1 MLISCN
7 KLKSHIKN
15 SDSIDWLNIWN
26 TFTIRTAEVEG
37 VIEKGKDM
45 KDVVVVEITECEQHP
60 KKENYHILKVSDGTN
75 TYDILCGASNVR
87 VGLKCALVKVG
98 GMVSGF
104 EISEKKIAGVLSQGM
119 LCAMDELGIGSD
131 HTGILE
137 LPEDAVLGTDL
148 KELYPIEDI
157 IVEIDNKSLTNRPD
171 LWGHYGIAREVA
183 AITGN
188 ELIPLDVLEI
198 PNDKEDLDI
207 KIENP
212 DLCYRYTGL
221 KIDNLKNNKTPIDMQ
236 IFLHYTG
243 QRSISLMV
251 DLTNYLMLELG
262 QPMHAFDSNIVKNIV
277 VGNASNGDKF
287 TTLDGVERTLS
298 KDNLMIKNDNE
309 YFAVAGVMG
318 GLHSEILDTTDS
330 IFLESATFNA
340 ASIRKTAIGL
350 GLRTEA
356 SARYEKSLDPN
367 MTDIAIK
374 RYAKLLKDE
383 NPDLVIASNLTDIY
397 PTKTEEIEVILSKD
411 LLKKYMGF
419 EMVESDVVKILT
431 SLDFK
436 ISVEDG
442 NYKVI
447 VPTYRATKDV
457 SMAADIIEEIARIYG
472 YENFEE
478 KPLCLNLTF
487 EEHENIYTMEYET
500 KKFLADRYNLH
511 EVHSYLWYETEL
523 LKSLGVE
530 KENISLLGKT
540 ENNILRD
547 NLSLSLLSIVRENFK
562 RFNAFEIFEIGTVI
576 VNNENHRHLS
586 IVLAGNEASAEGNYN
601 NAKNIVSNLIKTFKN
616 KGATYVAIEDD
627 EISNGLKK
635 AILVDDITIGY
646 IDLLNGNATSKLG
659 KKKSVVVVEIDY
671 DKFIELEK
679 QDVLYKPLSKY
690 PEVTLDYTVIM
701 NKDKKYID
709 LENVLKTFENE
720 LIISYSFVGKYEGE
734 NENKYTISFVTGSK
748 ERTLSSEELEKFKEE
763 FIEHIKKN
771 DLSIIC

>member
-7 KLKSHIKN
+7 KLKSYIKN
-15 SDSIDWLNIWN
+15 SDKIDWLNIWD

-37 VIEKGKDM
+37 VFEKGKDM
-45 KDVVVVEITECEQHP
+45 KDVVVAEITECEQHP
-60 KKENYHILKVSDGTN
+60 KKENYHILKVTDGTN
-75 TYDILCGASNVR
+75 TYDILCGAPNVR

-104 EISEKKIAGVLSQGM
+104 TITEKKIAGVLSQGM
-119 LCAMDELGIGSD
+119 LCATDELGIGSD
-131 HTGILE
+131 HSGILE

-148 KELYPIEDI
+148 KSMYPIEDI

-188 ELIPLDVLEI
+188 KLLPLETIEI

-212 DLCYRYTGL
+212 ELCYRYTGL
-221 KIDNLKNNKTPIDMQ
+221 RIDNLKNNKTPMDMQ

-262 QPMHAFDSNIVKNIV
+262 QPMHAFDSNAVKSIV
-277 VGNASNGDKF
+277 VGNAKDGDKF
-287 TTLDGVERTLS
+287 TTLDGTERTLS

-318 GLHSEILDTTDS
+318 GLDSEILDTTDS

-340 ASIRKTAIGL
+340 TSIRKTAISL

-367 MTDIAIK
+367 MTDLAIK
-374 RYAKLLKDE
+374 RFVKLLKDE
-383 NPDLVIASNLTDIY
+383 NPELVIASNLTDVY
-397 PTKTEEIEVILSKD
+397 PTKVEEIEVTLSKD

-419 EMVESDVVKILT
+419 VMEDKEVEKILT

-436 ISVEDG
+436 VTSNE
-442 NYKVI
+442 NEYKVI
-447 VPTYRATKDV
+447 VPTYRATKDI
-457 SMAADIIEEIARIYG
+457 SMGADIIEEIARIYG

-478 KPLCLNLTF
+478 KPLCLDLTF

-500 KKFLADRYNLH
+500 KKFLADRYQLH

-523 LKSLGVE
+523 LKSLGLE
-530 KENISLLGKT
+530 KENVSLLGKN

-547 NLSLSLLSIVRENFK
+547 DLSTSLLSIIRENFK
-562 RFNAFEIFEIGTVI
+562 YQNSVNIFEIGTVI
-576 VNNENHRHLS
+576 QNNENHRHLA
-586 IVLAGNEASAEGNYN
+586 IVLAGDEKSAETNYN
-601 NAKNIVSNLIKTFKN
+601 LAKNIVANLIRTFKN
-616 KGATYVAIEDD
+616 KGVTYVATKDD
-627 EISNGLKK
+627 ELSNGLKK
-635 AILVDDITIGY
+635 EILAGDLSLGY
-646 IDLLNGNATSKLG
+646 INLLNGSSTSKIG
-659 KKKSVVVVEIDY
+659 KKKSIVMVELNY
-671 DKFIELEK
+671 DLFIALTKE
-679 QDVLYKPLSKY
+679 DVIYKPLSKY
-690 PEVTLDYTVIM
+690 PEVTLDYTIIM
-701 NKDKKYID
+701 SKEKKYSD
-709 LENVLKTFENE
+709 LDKVLNSYENE
-720 LIISYSFVGKYEGE
+720 YILSYSLIDKYESE
-734 NENKYTISFVTGSK
+734 KENKYTIRFIIGANDK
-748 ERTLSSEELEKFKEE
+748 TLSQKELESFKDK

-771 DLSIIC
+771 DLDIIQ

>member
-7 KLKSHIKN
+7 KLKSYIKN

-26 TFTIRTAEVEG
+26 TFTVHTAEVEG
-37 VIEKGKDM
+37 VVEKGMDM
-45 KDVVVVEITECEQHP
+45 KDVVVAEITECEQHP

-75 TYDILCGASNVR
+75 TYDILCGAPNVR

-104 EISEKKIAGVLSQGM
+104 TISEKKIAGVLSQGM
-119 LCAMDELGIGSD
+119 LCATDELGIGSD
-131 HTGILE
+131 HSGIME
-137 LPEDAVLGTDL
+137 LPDDAVLGTDL
-148 KELYPIEDI
+148 KDMYPIEDI

-188 ELIPLDVLEI
+188 ELLPLEIVEI

-212 DLCYRYTGL
+212 ELCYRYTGL
-221 KIDNLKNNKTPIDMQ
+221 RVDNLKNNKTPMDMQ

-262 QPMHAFDSNIVKNIV
+262 QPMHAFDSNVVKSIV
-277 VGNASNGDKF
+277 VGNAKDGDKF
-287 TTLDGVERTLS
+287 TTLDKTERTLT

-318 GLHSEILDTTDS
+318 GLDSEILDTTDS

-367 MTDIAIK
+367 MTDLAIK
-374 RYAKLLKDE
+374 RYVKLLKDE
-383 NPDLVIASNLTDIY
+383 NPDLEIVSNLTDVY
-397 PTKTEEIEVILSKD
+397 PTKVEEIEVTLSKE
-411 LLKKYMGF
+411 LLRKYMGF
-419 EMVESDVVKILT
+419 DMNEKEVERILT

-436 ISVEDG
+436 VTTKE
-442 NYKVI
+442 NEYEVI

-500 KKFLADRYNLH
+500 KKFLADRYNLN

-523 LKSLGVE
+523 LKSLGLE
-530 KENISLLGKT
+530 KENVSLLGKS

-547 NLSLSLLSIVRENFK
+547 NLSISLLSIVRENFK
-562 RFNAFEIFEIGTVI
+562 YQSKVNIFEIGTVI
-576 VNNENHRHLS
+576 ENNENHRHLA
-586 IVLAGNEASAEGNYN
+586 IILAGDEKQAESNYN
-601 NAKNIVSNLIKTFKN
+601 LAKNTVSNLVKSFKN
-616 KGATYVAIEDD
+616 KGVTYVAKKDD
-627 EISNGLKK
+627 ELSNGLKK
-635 AILVDDITIGY
+635 DIFVNDLTLGY

-659 KKKSVVVVEIDY
+659 KKKSVVVVELDY
-671 DKFIELEK
+671 DKFVDLEK
-679 QDVLYKPLSKY
+679 ENVLYKPLSKY
-690 PEVTLDYTVIM
+690 PEVTLDYTVLM
-701 NKDKKYID
+701 SKDKKYFD
-709 LENVLKTFENE
+709 LEKVISSYKNE
-720 LIISYSFVGKYEGE
+720 YIVSYYLVDRYESE
-734 NENKYTISFVTGSK
+734 KENKYTVRFVTGSNEK
-748 ERTLSSEELEKFKEE
+748 TLSPEDLECFKTS

-771 DLSIIC
+771 DLDIIQ

>member
-7 KLKSHIKN
+7 KLKSYIKN
-15 SDSIDWLNIWN
+15 SDKIDWLNIWD

-37 VIEKGKDM
+37 VFEKGKDM
-45 KDVVVVEITECEQHP
+45 KDVVVAEITECEQHP
-60 KKENYHILKVSDGTN
+60 KKENYHILKVTDGTN
-75 TYDILCGASNVR
+75 TYDILCGAPNVR

-104 EISEKKIAGVLSQGM
+104 TITEKKIAGVLSQGM
-119 LCAMDELGIGSD
+119 LCATDELGIGSD
-131 HTGILE
+131 HSGILE

-148 KELYPIEDI
+148 KSMYPIEDI

-188 ELIPLDVLEI
+188 ELLPLETIEI

-212 DLCYRYTGL
+212 ELCYRYTGL
-221 KIDNLKNNKTPIDMQ
+221 RIDNLKNNKTPMDMQ

-262 QPMHAFDSNIVKNIV
+262 QPMHAFDSNAVKSIV
-277 VGNASNGDKF
+277 VGNAKDGDKF
-287 TTLDGVERTLS
+287 TTLDGTERTLS

-318 GLHSEILDTTDS
+318 GLDSEILDTTDS

-340 ASIRKTAIGL
+340 TSIRKTAISL

-367 MTDIAIK
+367 MTDLAIK
-374 RYAKLLKDE
+374 RFVKLLKDE
-383 NPDLVIASNLTDIY
+383 NPELVIASNLTDVY
-397 PTKTEEIEVILSKD
+397 PTKVEEIEVTLSKD

-419 EMVESDVVKILT
+419 VMEDKEVEKILT

-436 ISVEDG
+436 VTSNE
-442 NYKVI
+442 NEYRVI
-447 VPTYRATKDV
+447 VPTYRATKDI
-457 SMAADIIEEIARIYG
+457 SMGADIIEEIARIYG

-478 KPLCLNLTF
+478 KPLCLDLTF

-500 KKFLADRYNLH
+500 KKFLADRYQLH

-523 LKSLGVE
+523 LKSLGLE
-530 KENISLLGKT
+530 KENVSLLGKN

-547 NLSLSLLSIVRENFK
+547 DLSTSLLSIIRENFK
-562 RFNAFEIFEIGTVI
+562 YQNSVNIFEIGTVI
-576 VNNENHRHLS
+576 QNNENHRHLA
-586 IVLAGNEASAEGNYN
+586 IVLAGDEKSAETNYN
-601 NAKNIVSNLIKTFKN
+601 LAKNIVANLIRTFKN
-616 KGATYVAIEDD
+616 KGVTYVVTKDD
-627 EISNGLKK
+627 ELSNGLKK
-635 AILVDDITIGY
+635 EILVGDLSLGY
-646 IDLLNGNATSKLG
+646 INLLNGSSTSKIG
-659 KKKSVVVVEIDY
+659 KKKSIVMVELNY
-671 DKFIELEK
+671 DLFIALTKE
-679 QDVLYKPLSKY
+679 DVIYKPLSKY
-690 PEVTLDYTVIM
+690 PEVTLDYTIIM
-701 NKDKKYID
+701 SKEKKYSD
-709 LENVLKTFENE
+709 LDKVLNSYENE
-720 LIISYSFVGKYEGE
+720 YILSYSLIDKYESE
-734 NENKYTISFVTGSK
+734 KENKYTIRFIIGANDK
-748 ERTLSSEELEKFKEE
+748 TLSQKELESFKDK

-771 DLSIIC
+771 DLDIIQ